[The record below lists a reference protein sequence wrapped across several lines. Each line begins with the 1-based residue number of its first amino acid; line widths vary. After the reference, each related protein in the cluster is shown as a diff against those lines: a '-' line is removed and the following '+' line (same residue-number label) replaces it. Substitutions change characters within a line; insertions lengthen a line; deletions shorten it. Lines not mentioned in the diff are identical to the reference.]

1 MELFG
6 PSPLVWLGVAVAF
19 AVILTVA
26 LAVLGLG
33 DVGRRGGRA
42 VPSRTGGLIGK
53 DGIVTHAI
61 DPVVGAGRVN
71 VGGEDWMA
79 RSPGALEVGTRVR
92 VVGADGIVL
101 EVTRA

>member
-19 AVILTVA
+19 AVVLTVA

-33 DVGRRGGRA
+33 PRRSRGSRA
-42 VPSRTGGLIGK
+42 VMSRTGGLIGK

-61 DPVVGAGRVN
+61 DPVIGAGRVN

-79 RSPGALEVGTRVR
+79 RSHGALDVGTQVR

-101 EVTRA
+101 EVKRA